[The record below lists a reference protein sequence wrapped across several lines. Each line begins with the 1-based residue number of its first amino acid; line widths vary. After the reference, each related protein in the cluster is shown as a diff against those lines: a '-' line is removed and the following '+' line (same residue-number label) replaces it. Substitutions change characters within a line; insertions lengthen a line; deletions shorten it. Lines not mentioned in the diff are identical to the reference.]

1 MQEGGEQ
8 HGTELGVGRIQ
19 EMTGR
24 RIWPAATTKRA
35 NTEVQQDM
43 ARVELVGRIQEQAAR
58 CAAAALFTYIWA
70 QALLRDL
77 RAELVATVA
86 AGPAGGHPLRSR
98 AAAQGLVEWSLAA
111 AVLAFV
117 GLAAWQL
124 AGTAITN
131 AVNRAIGNLDKAGN

>member
-1 MQEGGEQ
+1 
-8 HGTELGVGRIQ
+8 
-19 EMTGR
+19 
-24 RIWPAATTKRA
+24 
-35 NTEVQQDM
+35 M
-43 ARVELVGRIQEQAAR
+43 ARVELVGGIMEQAAR
-58 CAAAALFTYIWA
+58 CTAAALFTYIWA

-77 RAELVATVA
+77 RAELVARVA
-86 AGPAGGHPLRSR
+86 AGPARGYPLRSR